1 MRPRTQALQAMKAC
15 RLGETTRFVH
25 SPGTGRAFPVAEL
38 SRAIELTRVDVV
50 GDEYGR
56 GLVRVEAMRESNI
69 SRTIGKEKKCMWR
82 LKPERRCSLDPVA
95 RQLVR

>member
-1 MRPRTQALQAMKAC
+1 MHPRTQALHALC
-15 RLGETTRFVH
+15 IL
-25 SPGTGRAFPVAEL
+25 PGPDAFPVAEL

-56 GLVRVEAMRESNI
+56 GLVRVEAMRESNV

-82 LKPERRCSLDPVA
+82 LKPKRRCSLERVA
-95 RQLVR
+95 LQFLRKRPLALC